1 MDTNGMVPI
10 PDKLRDNFA
19 VIRRQENRR
28 NIKKKPKKL
37 LIYKDGAGK
46 LPLDS
51 VESSQQRTYTTDPP
65 LTDDEAVRDVRDRI
79 CNCERRVS

>member
-1 MDTNGMVPI
+1 MDTNGMGPI

-28 NIKKKPKKL
+28 NIMKKPKKL

-46 LPLDS
+46 LPPVTVWRAVSKGLI
-51 VESSQQRTYTTDPP
+51 QQPRP
-65 LTDDEAVRDVRDRI
+65 LLMMKL
-79 CNCERRVS
+79 SGM

>member
-28 NIKKKPKKL
+28 NIMKKTEK
-37 LIYKDGAGK
+37 
-46 LPLDS
+46 
-51 VESSQQRTYTTDPP
+51 TTDLQRWSGKAATGQCGEQSAKDLYNRPAP
-65 LTDDEAVRDVRDRI
+65 D
-79 CNCERRVS
+79 